1 MNSIGRLYIECQEAE
16 KKDAF
21 SVDKELSGDEYVKM
35 LREYSA
41 TIGSNTSRSTCNSYL
56 NSYELSDNKSKVT
69 YSSALSKVYDISGQL
84 CDVNELYKI
93 QRNGMGVLI
102 FEIID
107 SDIDESFESEFKF
120 WKVDSMNINNDCEIN
135 SDERI
140 KFLPTKDLK
149 FEIDDHLFLLSG
161 CKMYC
166 EYNNLKVAL
175 IIKNLK
181 EI

>member
-1 MNSIGRLYIECQEAE
+1 
-16 KKDAF
+16 
-21 SVDKELSGDEYVKM
+21 
-35 LREYSA
+35 
-41 TIGSNTSRSTCNSYL
+41 
-56 NSYELSDNKSKVT
+56 
-69 YSSALSKVYDISGQL
+69 
-84 CDVNELYKI
+84 
-93 QRNGMGVLI
+93 MGVLI